1 MDFSELGALTYLV
14 LLALILA
21 QSVWHKVNDY
31 GRFLGLVAN
40 YRLVP
45 GFLEEGV
52 SRTLIALEALLVVL
66 LVFPATAVLASLSGG
81 VLLLVYAAAMG
92 INLLR
97 GRQLIDCGCGGRAQ
111 PVSWL
116 LVLRNLTLALLA
128 LLPAIFDAGEPS
140 KMELTVA
147 LLAGAV
153 LWLTYNLA
161 GQVIENNRLLSS
173 LRQF

>member
-1 MDFSELGALTYLV
+1 MNFSELGALTYLV
-14 LLALILA
+14 LLALIFA
-21 QSVWHKVNDY
+21 QSAWHKANDY

-45 GFLEEGV
+45 GFLEDGV
-52 SRTLIALEALLVVL
+52 SRTLVATEALLVVL
-66 LVFPATAVLASLSGG
+66 LIFPATAVFASLSGG

-92 INLLR
+92 VNLMR
-97 GRQLIDCGCGGRAQ
+97 GHQLIDCGCGGRAQ

-116 LVLRNLTLALLA
+116 LVLRNLVLASLA
-128 LLPAIFDAGEPS
+128 LLPSIFDASQPS

-161 GQVIENNRLLSS
+161 GQIVENNRLLSS
-173 LRQF
+173 LRQS